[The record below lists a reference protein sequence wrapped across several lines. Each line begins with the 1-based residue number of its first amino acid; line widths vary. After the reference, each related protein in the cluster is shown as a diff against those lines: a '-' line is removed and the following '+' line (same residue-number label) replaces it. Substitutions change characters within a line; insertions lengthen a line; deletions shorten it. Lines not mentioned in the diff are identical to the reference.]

1 MYMGRVS
8 CKLLQKGIKSVKTGR
23 EKQLIRDKI
32 SYNQKGFSIIEIL
45 VAVGIVGILAVMF
58 YPNIRNTLETRELE
72 NTAREVMMNLQRAKF
87 QAVKTRLNH
96 RVRFSNESYGW
107 AYTIEREDTTAV
119 WNTMSGFVQKVIP
132 QKFNITVNLPSDT
145 IQFSP
150 LGFVTNYS
158 TTQNRITIRSQ
169 KLQRF
174 GQPDLRIISVFIGG
188 SVQYSKAQS
197 D

>member
-150 LGFVTNYS
+150 LGFISNYD
-158 TTQNRITIRSQ
+158 TTKNSVTIRSQ

-174 GQPDLRIISVFIGG
+174 SQPDKRVISVFIGG

>member
-1 MYMGRVS
+1 
-8 CKLLQKGIKSVKTGR
+8 
-23 EKQLIRDKI
+23 LIRDKI
-32 SYNQKGFSIIEIL
+32 SYNQKGFSLLEIL
-45 VAVGIVGILAVMF
+45 VAVGIIGILGVIF
-58 YPNIRNTLETRELE
+58 YPNVMNTLETRELE

-107 AYTIEREDTTAV
+107 AYTIEREDTSAV

-132 QKFNITVNLPSDT
+132 QKFNITVNLPSDL

-158 TTQNRITIRSQ
+158 TTQNRISIRSQ

-174 GQPDLRIISVFIGG
+174 GQPDQRVISVFIGG
-188 SVQYSKAQS
+188 SVQFRKTQS
-197 D
+197 Y

>member
-1 MYMGRVS
+1 
-8 CKLLQKGIKSVKTGR
+8 
-23 EKQLIRDKI
+23 LIRDKI
-32 SYNQKGFSIIEIL
+32 SYNQKGFSMLEIL

-58 YPNIRNTLETRELE
+58 YPNIMNTLEKRELE

-107 AYTIEREDTTAV
+107 AYIIEREDTSAV

-174 GQPDLRIISVFIGG
+174 GQPDKRIISVFIGG

-197 D
+197 F

>member
-1 MYMGRVS
+1 MEGS
-8 CKLLQKGIKSVKTGR
+8 PCKSLQKGIKSLKTGR

-32 SYNQKGFSIIEIL
+32 SYNQKGFSMLEIL
-45 VAVGIVGILAVMF
+45 VAVGIIGILAVMF
-58 YPNIRNTLETRELE
+58 YPNIMNTLETRELE

-96 RVRFSNESYGW
+96 RIRFSNESYGW
-107 AYTIEREDTTAV
+107 AYTIEREDTSAV
-119 WNTMSGFVQKVIP
+119 WNTIPGFVQKVIP

-145 IQFSP
+145 VQFSP

-158 TTQNRITIRSQ
+158 TAQNSVTLQSQ
-169 KLQRF
+169 KLQRLN
-174 GQPDLRIISVFIGG
+174 QPDLRVINVFIGG
-188 SVQYSKAQS
+188 SVRYLKTQS

>member
-1 MYMGRVS
+1 M
-8 CKLLQKGIKSVKTGR
+8 
-23 EKQLIRDKI
+23 DKI
-32 SYNQKGFSIIEIL
+32 SYNQKGFSMLEIL

-58 YPNIRNTLETRELE
+58 YPNIMNTLETRKLE

-96 RVRFSNESYGW
+96 RIRFSNESYGW

-119 WNTMSGFVQKVIP
+119 WNTIPGFVQKVIP
-132 QKFNITVNLPSDT
+132 QQFNITVDLPSDI

-158 TTQNRITIRSQ
+158 TAQNSVTLQSQ
-169 KLQRF
+169 KLQRLN
-174 GQPDLRIISVFIGG
+174 QPDLRVISVFIGG
-188 SVQYSKAQS
+188 SVRYSKAQS

>member
-1 MYMGRVS
+1 M
-8 CKLLQKGIKSVKTGR
+8 
-23 EKQLIRDKI
+23 IRDKI
-32 SYNQKGFSIIEIL
+32 SYNQKGFSMLEIL

-58 YPNIRNTLETRELE
+58 YPNIMNTLETRELE

-96 RVRFSNESYGW
+96 RVRFSMESYGW

-158 TTQNRITIRSQ
+158 TTQNRITVRSQ

-174 GQPDLRIISVFIGG
+174 GQPDQRVISVFIGG
-188 SVQYSKAQS
+188 SVQFSKTQS
-197 D
+197 Y

>member
-1 MYMGRVS
+1 MYIGRVS

-32 SYNQKGFSIIEIL
+32 SYNQKGFSLLEIL
-45 VAVGIVGILAVMF
+45 VAVGIIGILGVIF
-58 YPNIRNTLETRELE
+58 YPNVMNTLETRELE

-107 AYTIEREDTTAV
+107 AYTIEREDTSAV

-132 QKFNITVNLPSDT
+132 QKFNITVNLPSDL

-158 TTQNRITIRSQ
+158 TTQNRISIRSQ

-174 GQPDLRIISVFIGG
+174 GQPDQRVISVFIGG
-188 SVQYSKAQS
+188 SVQFRKTQS
-197 D
+197 Y

>member
-8 CKLLQKGIKSVKTGR
+8 CKLLQKGIKSVKAGR

-32 SYNQKGFSIIEIL
+32 SYNQKGFSMLEIL

-58 YPNIRNTLETRELE
+58 YPNIMNTLETRELE

-96 RVRFSNESYGW
+96 RVRFSMESYGW

-158 TTQNRITIRSQ
+158 TTQNRITVRSQ

-174 GQPDLRIISVFIGG
+174 GQPDQRVISVFIGG
-188 SVQYSKAQS
+188 SVQFSKTQS
-197 D
+197 Y